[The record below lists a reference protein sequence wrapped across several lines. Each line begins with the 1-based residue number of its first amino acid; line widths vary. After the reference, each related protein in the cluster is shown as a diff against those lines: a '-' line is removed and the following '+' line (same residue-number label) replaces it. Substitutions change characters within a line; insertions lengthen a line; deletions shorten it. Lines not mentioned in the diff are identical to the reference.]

1 MLLIELG
8 TAYTVDIAKDSGK
21 DSWITLLL
29 GIILGIIL
37 YSVYIALFRYYPNK
51 PLTLY
56 VQDIWGK
63 YIGWIVGLLYVV
75 YFIYEASRTLRYYEE
90 LLAISTFPNTTILS
104 LGLCMI
110 ICISYITTKEINSY
124 ARASFIAITVVIISL
139 CLIYFLEFISG
150 LIHLSQVRPVLEHG
164 WKPVLENLFPYTLCT
179 PFGEMIIFTMILPFL
194 DQKEKAYKV
203 GILALIV
210 SGMFLAITTLI
221 HFSILGADVSNHTAF
236 PGLVAIY
243 MVNIAYIITRIAGLL
258 ITTLVILGVF
268 KITLFFYCAMLG
280 ISHLFKNVNEKSFI
294 LPLALLIVYLSIT
307 MAWNYNEHLY
317 EEKMVIV
324 YYLHVPFQIV
334 IPILLLLTAYIKNKV
349 DSS

>member
-1 MLLIELG
+1 MIDTAKG
-8 TAYTVDIAKDSGK
+8 TGK
-21 DSWITLLL
+21 DSWITILL
-29 GIILGIIL
+29 GIVLGIIL
-37 YSVYIALFRYYPNK
+37 YGVYIALFQYYPNK

-63 YIGWIVGLLYVV
+63 YIGWIVGLLYVA

-110 ICISYITTKEINSY
+110 ICVSYITTKELNSH
-124 ARASFIAITVVIISL
+124 ARASFIAVAVVVMSL
-139 CLIYFLEFISG
+139 CLIYLLEFISG
-150 LIHLSQVRPVLEHG
+150 LIHLSQARPILEFG

-194 DQKEKAYKV
+194 DQKEKAYKI
-203 GILALIV
+203 GMLALTT
-210 SGMFLAITTLI
+210 SGLFLAITTLI
-221 HFSILGADVSNHTAF
+221 HFSILGDNVSNHTAF
-236 PGLVAIY
+236 PGLVSIF

-258 ITTLVILGVF
+258 LTTLVILGVF

-280 ISHLFKNVNEKSFI
+280 ISHLFKNTNGKSFI
-294 LPLALLIVYLSIT
+294 LPLSILIVYISVT

-317 EEKMVIV
+317 EGKNIV
-324 YYLHVPFQIV
+324 TYYLHIPFQIV
-334 IPILLLLTAYIKNKV
+334 IPVLLLITAFLKKRIKKELKT
-349 DSS
+349 